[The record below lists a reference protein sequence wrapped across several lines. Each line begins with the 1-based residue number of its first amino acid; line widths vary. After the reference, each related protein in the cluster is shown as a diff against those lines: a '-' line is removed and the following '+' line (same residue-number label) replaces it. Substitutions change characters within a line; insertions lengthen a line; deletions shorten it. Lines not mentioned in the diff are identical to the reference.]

1 MIRGSDNAL
10 GCIIASPNN
19 ANPSAVSS
27 QLLRESCLG
36 LQYQQ
41 ILRPCIL
48 VGEASVDY
56 GKAVNKFVKCQVV
69 TSKSCLSDIS
79 KAYGSRKTVSDTTR
93 KVNSLCRRYSWLHC
107 SFCTFLLFSII

>member
-19 ANPSAVSS
+19 ANPSAITS
-27 QLLRESCLG
+27 QILRDSCLG

-48 VGEASVDY
+48 VGEASVEY
-56 GKAVNKFVKCQVV
+56 GKQV
-69 TSKSCLSDIS
+69 SKYIECRVSS
-79 KAYGSRKTVSDTTR
+79 K
-93 KVNSLCRRYSWLHC
+93 W
-107 SFCTFLLFSII
+107 I